1 LKNMF
6 EVLEHPAD
14 VGFRATGASLPELF
28 ESAAEA
34 LASIVL
40 DPQNVRPATSVVLT
54 AQGDSNES
62 LLVNW
67 LSEVLY
73 WLDGE
78 RFATRSFKVRA
89 LDSVHLI
96 AEAKGERRDRARHE
110 TRLVVKGITYHQ
122 LKIEN
127 HGDRWVCEVYLDV

>member
-1 LKNMF
+1 MF

-14 VGFRATGASLPELF
+14 VGFRATGRSLPELF

-34 LASIVL
+34 LVSIVL
-40 DPQNVRPATSVVLT
+40 DPQNVSPTTTVTLT
-54 AQGDSNES
+54 AEGNSNES

-67 LSEVLY
+67 LSDVLY

-78 RFATRSFKVRA
+78 RFAMRFFKVQQ
-89 LDSVHLI
+89 LDSGHVT
-96 AEAKGERRDRARHE
+96 AAAKGERRDPARHE

-122 LKIEN
+122 LKIEKSFPN
-127 HGDRWVCEVYLDV
+127 WVCEVYLDV

>member
-1 LKNMF
+1 MF
-6 EVLEHPAD
+6 EVLEHVAD
-14 VGFRATGASLPELF
+14 IGFRASAPTLPELF

-34 LASIVL
+34 LVSIALNTENV
-40 DPQNVRPATSVVLT
+40 DPRESKQLT
-54 AQGDSNES
+54 AEGDSNES

-78 RFATRSFKVRA
+78 QFAMSAFKVRE
-89 LDSVHLI
+89 LTCSRVTG
-96 AEAKGERRDRARHE
+96 EAKGEPCDPARHE
-110 TRLVVKGITYHQ
+110 AKLVVKGVTYHQ

-127 HGDRWVCEVYLDV
+127 GSRGWSCEVYLDI